1 MRNYWNESIER
12 LISGVISEG
21 YSAKDLL
28 ATFTSHL
35 YDIVGGEL
43 ERQFKEVDEE
53 AEHETEHETEH
64 EIKYSR
70 KGIKHKS
77 RHDRKV
83 LSDRF
88 EGCMVYIKGV
98 KDSMAYIDKG
108 DDLKS
113 PDVFTLMRGGETLN
127 CDEYMNRFLDCTTDL
142 DSSYRNTYKIV
153 FLDNPDLS
161 VGTLKRSYWDSIF
174 TLDDIIHFVPYG
186 RGKGRKE

>member
-12 LISGVISEG
+12 LINGVISEG

-43 ERQFKEVDEE
+43 ERQLKEVNEE
-53 AEHETEHETEH
+53 AEHETGH

-70 KGIKHKS
+70 KGIKHKT

-88 EGCMVYIKGV
+88 KDCIVYIKGV
-98 KDSMAYIDKG
+98 EDSKACIDRG

-113 PDVFTLMRGGETLN
+113 PDVFTLLKTGETLN

-153 FLDNPDLS
+153 FLANPNLS

-174 TLDDIIHFVPYG
+174 TFADIVNFVPYL
-186 RGKGRKE
+186 KNHGRKE

>member
-35 YDIVGGEL
+35 YDIAGGEL

-53 AEHETEHETEH
+53 AEHKTEH

-70 KGIKHKS
+70 KGIKHKT
-77 RHDRKV
+77 RHDRKA

-88 EGCMVYIKGV
+88 EDCIVYIKGV
-98 KDSMAYIDKG
+98 EDSKACIGRG
-108 DDLKS
+108 DDLRS
-113 PDVFTLMRGGETLN
+113 PDIFTLLKTGETLN

-142 DSSYRNTYKIV
+142 DTSYRNTYKIV
-153 FLDNPDLS
+153 FLSNPDLS
-161 VGTLKRSYWDSIF
+161 IGTLKRNYWDNIF
-174 TLDDIIHFVPYG
+174 TFDDIVNFVPYE
-186 RGKGRKE
+186 RGQGRKE